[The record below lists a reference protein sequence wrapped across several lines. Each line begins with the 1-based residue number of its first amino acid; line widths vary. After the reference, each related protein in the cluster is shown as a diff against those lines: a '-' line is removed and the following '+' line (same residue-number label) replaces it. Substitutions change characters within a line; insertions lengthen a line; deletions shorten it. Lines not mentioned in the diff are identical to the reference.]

1 MQEARFTVSFGA
13 LTHDGAHQ
21 LVDKIDLDPR
31 ADALALI
38 INETDERSGLWEVV
52 AYFETEYECRELALV
67 FKAHESVIAPIVQE
81 NWVEKSLQGLQPV
94 LAGRF
99 FLYGS
104 HDANR
109 RRSGGVSLL
118 VNASMAF
125 GTGHHATTTGCL
137 LAIDS
142 ILKAK
147 RPAHIFDLGCGTG
160 VLAIATQKVAR
171 TKTLATDIDPESVR
185 ITKANAAVNAVAPA
199 LSVHTAPGLK
209 HQAIKRAAPFDLI
222 SANILARPLAQLAQG
237 LSGLLKPDGRLIL
250 SGLTLDQKRWIQAR
264 YRNTGLILDRTIEI
278 GNWATLVF
286 KRVRP
291 NA

>member
-1 MQEARFTVSFGA
+1 MQEARFTITFGA
-13 LTHDGAHQ
+13 LTHGSAHQ

-31 ADALALI
+31 ADPLALV
-38 INETDERSGLWEVV
+38 INETDERLSLWEVV
-52 AYFETEYECRELALV
+52 VYFETEVECRELAV
-67 FKAHESVIAPIVQE
+67 IFKTFASVIAPIVQE
-81 NWVEKSLQGLQPV
+81 NWVEKSLQGLKPV
-94 LAGRF
+94 IAGRF

-104 HDANR
+104 HDATR

-147 RPAHIFDLGCGTG
+147 RPARIFDLGCGTG
-160 VLAIATQKVAR
+160 VLAIAAQKVAR
-171 TKTLATDIDPESVR
+171 AQTLATDIDPESVR
-185 ITKANAAVNAVAPA
+185 ITKSNAALNAVAPG
-199 LSVHTAPGLK
+199 LSVYTAPGLK

-222 SANILARPLAQLAQG
+222 AANILARPLAQLAQG
-237 LSGLLKPDGRLIL
+237 IACLLNPNGRLIL
-250 SGLTLDQKRWIQAR
+250 SGLTLEQKRWIQAR

-286 KRVRP
+286 KRARN